1 MNKRELRRARI
12 QKKRTAVP
20 APPSS
25 KPAPLK
31 SRKSARRLFS
41 VITLIP
47 FWCLVAASWGA
58 ISAWLYRDW
67 MNPDGV
73 SYMDLA
79 DNAVRHGPFALVN
92 AHWSPLYPVLIAFW
106 KSVFHPTAVQEFA
119 FVHALNGVIYFL
131 AAISFGF
138 FLNQFLKLRSSSA
151 ENWVRTS
158 IFTVF
163 GFSVYFLYTNADIT
177 PFVITPDLLLA
188 CTVFV
193 AAGLFCMVLRR
204 SENSRPYIALG
215 WVLGLGYYAKS
226 VVLVMGFV
234 LLILLLASRRR
245 SLKRTLIAIA
255 AMLLLAAPQI
265 LLVSKRVG
273 HLSIGETG
281 RLNYLWWVNGIQ
293 PFVGWTGTPGGDVP
307 AHGPRTIFDNP
318 QVLEFATPIAGTYPL
333 WYDPAYWYEGANAR
347 FNASQQIVALRRSLQ
362 FYAGIFIDLKY
373 PIAGF
378 VVLSLFALWR
388 RGSPNWNY
396 LWLLIWS
403 IAILFMYALE
413 FTEYRYAAP
422 FLIVFWLAAYGL
434 VLKRDSTPEWIV
446 LLLIAGLILTP
457 RIKEAV
463 SQYRIL
469 SAPRGEFEHVTAARN
484 LDVMG
489 IRSGD
494 RIATVGAPFV
504 DFYARIGRLRVIAQV
519 SGEAAFWKLPPPQ
532 AEAVENALSKT
543 GAKALIAR
551 DRPAAFQEHSWQQ
564 VPGTRFSLLRLGP

>member
-1 MNKRELRRARI
+1 
-12 QKKRTAVP
+12 
-20 APPSS
+20 
-25 KPAPLK
+25 
-31 SRKSARRLFS
+31 
-41 VITLIP
+41 
-47 FWCLVAASWGA
+47 
-58 ISAWLYRDW
+58 
-67 MNPDGV
+67 
-73 SYMDLA
+73 
-79 DNAVRHGPFALVN
+79 
-92 AHWSPLYPVLIAFW
+92 
-106 KSVFHPTAVQEFA
+106 
-119 FVHALNGVIYFL
+119 
-131 AAISFGF
+131 
-138 FLNQFLKLRSSSA
+138 
-151 ENWVRTS
+151 
-158 IFTVF
+158 
-163 GFSVYFLYTNADIT
+163 
-177 PFVITPDLLLA
+177 
-188 CTVFV
+188 
-193 AAGLFCMVLRR
+193 
-204 SENSRPYIALG
+204 
-215 WVLGLGYYAKS
+215 
-226 VVLVMGFV
+226 
-234 LLILLLASRRR
+234 
-245 SLKRTLIAIA
+245 
-255 AMLLLAAPQI
+255 LLLAAPQI